1 MRKKDNTDYYINR
14 HSCFLLQYHIVFVT
28 KYRHPVLTGKVKDVV
43 YERIHYVADQ
53 RGFHILEINGESDH
67 VHILME
73 ADTTTSPAELAN
85 VLKTQTARKARKLY
99 GETILK
105 KYYWKPY
112 FWSDSYFISSVS
124 ENSLHTIKQ
133 YIRNQGNDNVSVRTH
148 SPTPI
153 LKYGRGTLLRFIEYS
168 INLPVLLQPRS
179 LLMYDVLFSLSFY
192 LSSLV

>member
-1 MRKKDNTDYYINR
+1 M
-14 HSCFLLQYHIVFVT
+14 FVT
-28 KYRHPVLTGKVKDVV
+28 KYRHPVLTDKVKDVV

-105 KYYWKPY
+105 N
-112 FWSDSYFISSVS
+112 I
-124 ENSLHTIKQ
+124 T
-133 YIRNQGNDNVSVRTH
+133 GNLIFGRIV
-148 SPTPI
+148 I
-153 LKYGRGTLLRFIEYS
+153 LFHLL
-168 INLPVLLQPRS
+168 VKTVCTQ
-179 LLMYDVLFSLSFY
+179 
-192 LSSLV
+192 

>member
-28 KYRHPVLTGKVKDVV
+28 KYRHPVLTDKVKDVV

-73 ADTTTSPAELAN
+73 ADT
-85 VLKTQTARKARKLY
+85 TQTARKARKLY

-133 YIRNQGNDNVSVRTH
+133 YIQNQR
-148 SPTPI
+148 
-153 LKYGRGTLLRFIEYS
+153 KR
-168 INLPVLLQPRS
+168 
-179 LLMYDVLFSLSFY
+179 
-192 LSSLV
+192 

>member
-28 KYRHPVLTGKVKDVV
+28 KYRHPVLTDKVKDVV

-73 ADTTTSPAELAN
+73 ADTTPLQTNLTN
-85 VLKTQTARKARKLY
+85 VLKTQKDDKPESFLAK
-99 GETILK
+99 TILK

-133 YIRNQGNDNVSVRTH
+133 YIRNQGKR
-148 SPTPI
+148 
-153 LKYGRGTLLRFIEYS
+153 
-168 INLPVLLQPRS
+168 
-179 LLMYDVLFSLSFY
+179 
-192 LSSLV
+192 

>member
-28 KYRHPVLTGKVKDVV
+28 KYRHPVLTDKVKDVV

-85 VLKTQTARKARKLY
+85 VLKTQTARKARNHFKKILL
-99 GETILK
+99 ET
-105 KYYWKPY
+105 
-112 FWSDSYFISSVS
+112 
-124 ENSLHTIKQ
+124 
-133 YIRNQGNDNVSVRTH
+133 
-148 SPTPI
+148 
-153 LKYGRGTLLRFIEYS
+153 
-168 INLPVLLQPRS
+168 
-179 LLMYDVLFSLSFY
+179 LF
-192 LSSLV
+192 LVG

>member
-1 MRKKDNTDYYINR
+1 MCIRDSR

-28 KYRHPVLTGKVKDVV
+28 KYRHPVLTDKVKDVV

-133 YIRNQGNDNVSVRTH
+133 YIRNQGKR
-148 SPTPI
+148 
-153 LKYGRGTLLRFIEYS
+153 
-168 INLPVLLQPRS
+168 
-179 LLMYDVLFSLSFY
+179 
-192 LSSLV
+192 

>member
-153 LKYGRGTLLRFIEYS
+153 LKYGRGTLLRFYRTKKQLFIHFRIQKAVLS
-168 INLPVLLQPRS
+168 FLINLQSFLLIS
-179 LLMYDVLFSLSFY
+179 D
-192 LSSLV
+192 

>member
-1 MRKKDNTDYYINR
+1 M
-14 HSCFLLQYHIVFVT
+14 FVT

-53 RGFHILEINGESDH
+53 RGFHILEIN
-67 VHILME
+67 
-73 ADTTTSPAELAN
+73 
-85 VLKTQTARKARKLY
+85 

-133 YIRNQGNDNVSVRTH
+133 YIRNQGKR
-148 SPTPI
+148 
-153 LKYGRGTLLRFIEYS
+153 
-168 INLPVLLQPRS
+168 
-179 LLMYDVLFSLSFY
+179 
-192 LSSLV
+192 

>member
-14 HSCFLLQYHIVFVT
+14 HSCFLMQYHIVFVT
-28 KYRHPVLTGKVKDVV
+28 KYRHPVLTDKVKDVV

-133 YIRNQGNDNVSVRTH
+133 YIRNQGKR
-148 SPTPI
+148 
-153 LKYGRGTLLRFIEYS
+153 
-168 INLPVLLQPRS
+168 
-179 LLMYDVLFSLSFY
+179 
-192 LSSLV
+192 

>member
-53 RGFHILEINGESDH
+53 RGFHILEINGE
-67 VHILME
+67 
-73 ADTTTSPAELAN
+73 
-85 VLKTQTARKARKLY
+85 
-99 GETILK
+99 TILK

-133 YIRNQGNDNVSVRTH
+133 YIRNQGKR
-148 SPTPI
+148 
-153 LKYGRGTLLRFIEYS
+153 
-168 INLPVLLQPRS
+168 
-179 LLMYDVLFSLSFY
+179 
-192 LSSLV
+192 

>member
-28 KYRHPVLTGKVKDVV
+28 KYRHPVLTDKVKDVV

-67 VHILME
+67 IHILME

-85 VLKTQTARKARKLY
+85 VLKTQTARKLY

-133 YIRNQGNDNVSVRTH
+133 YIRNQGETIMCPS
-148 SPTPI
+148 
-153 LKYGRGTLLRFIEYS
+153 GRIH
-168 INLPVLLQPRS
+168 PRP
-179 LLMYDVLFSLSFY
+179 Y
-192 LSSLV
+192 

>member
-14 HSCFLLQYHIVFVT
+14 HSCFLLQY
-28 KYRHPVLTGKVKDVV
+28 
-43 YERIHYVADQ
+43 
-53 RGFHILEINGESDH
+53 
-67 VHILME
+67 HILME

-105 KYYWKPY
+105 KYYWRPY

-133 YIRNQGNDNVSVRTH
+133 YIRNQGKR
-148 SPTPI
+148 
-153 LKYGRGTLLRFIEYS
+153 
-168 INLPVLLQPRS
+168 
-179 LLMYDVLFSLSFY
+179 
-192 LSSLV
+192 